1 MIKLRP
7 MLTQEYAGYL
17 AYFLPDY
24 ALEITANYDL
34 SPRDALA
41 QAKQEIAT
49 DLPDGVETK
58 GQVLLSILDLD
69 EGLVGY
75 LWYKPDL
82 KAKSAF
88 IYDFHILPPFQG
100 KGLGKAALKALEAL
114 LLEQGITQ
122 IGLRVAADNARAQG
136 LYRSAG
142 FRTTGVN
149 MIRRI
154 GSR

>member
-7 MLTQEYAGYL
+7 MLPQEYAGYL

-24 ALEITANYDL
+24 AIEITANYDL
-34 SPRDALA
+34 PPADALA
-41 QAKQEIAT
+41 RAKGEIAT

-58 GQVLLSILDLD
+58 GQVLLSIQDLD

-88 IYDFHILPPFQG
+88 IYDFHTLPPFQG

>member
-1 MIKLRP
+1 
-7 MLTQEYAGYL
+7 MLPQEYAGYL

-34 SPRDALA
+34 SPTDALA

-49 DLPDGVETK
+49 DLPDGVDTD
-58 GQVLLSILDLD
+58 GQVLLSILDRD

-82 KAKSAF
+82 PTKSAF
-88 IYDFHILPPFQG
+88 IYDFHILPGLQG
-100 KGLGKAALKALEAL
+100 KGLGKAALKALDAL
-114 LLEQGITQ
+114 LLAQGITQ
-122 IGLRVAADNARAQG
+122 IGLRVAADNVRAQR
-136 LYRSAG
+136 LYRTVG
-142 FRTTGVN
+142 FRVTGVN

-154 GSR
+154 G

>member
-1 MIKLRP
+1 LIKLRP
-7 MLTQEYAGYL
+7 MLQQEYAGYL

-34 SPRDALA
+34 SPADALA

-49 DLPDGVETK
+49 DLPDGVDTD
-58 GQVLLSILDLD
+58 GQVLLSVLGQD
-69 EGLVGY
+69 EGLAGY
-75 LWYKPDL
+75 LWYRPDL
-82 KAKSAF
+82 PAQSAF
-88 IYDFHILPPFQG
+88 IYDFHILPGLQG

-122 IGLRVAADNARAQG
+122 IGLRVAADNARAQR
-136 LYRSAG
+136 LYRTAG
-142 FRTTGVN
+142 FRVTGLN

-154 GSR
+154 GGR

>member
-7 MLTQEYAGYL
+7 MLPQEYAGYL

-34 SPRDALA
+34 SPRDVLA

-49 DLPDGVETK
+49 DLPDGVDTD
-58 GQVLLSILDLD
+58 GQVLLSVLDQD

-82 KAKSAF
+82 PAQSAF
-88 IYDFHILPPFQG
+88 IYDFHILPGLQG
-100 KGLGKAALKALEAL
+100 RGLGKAALKALDAL

-122 IGLRVAADNARAQG
+122 IGLRVAADNVRAQR
-136 LYRSAG
+136 LYRTVG
-142 FRTTGVN
+142 FRVTGVN

-154 GSR
+154 GAR